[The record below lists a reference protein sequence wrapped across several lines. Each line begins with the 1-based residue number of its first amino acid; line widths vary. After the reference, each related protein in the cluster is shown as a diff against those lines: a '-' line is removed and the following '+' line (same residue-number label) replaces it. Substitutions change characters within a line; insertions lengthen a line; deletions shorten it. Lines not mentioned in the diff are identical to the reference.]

1 LSFAKIKTIF
11 QQITAQK
18 LMKIFLLLILLSS
31 SLLTFGQN
39 EPQFFAPPDSMKL
52 NVKENI
58 IPPVAVK
65 SDLFIPLSAINSFSL
80 SLRLGLNPFS
90 PLPPN
95 DSGLN
100 TDLLYPSQSL
110 LDEQYKSSF
119 LYSMLG
125 AVQTGAVGY
134 LAYKHIKKFGLFK

>member
-1 LSFAKIKTIF
+1 M
-11 QQITAQK
+11 
-18 LMKIFLLLILLSS
+18 MKIFLLIILLSP
-31 SLLTFGQN
+31 SLIIFGQN
-39 EPQFFAPPDSMKL
+39 EPHSYVPSDSLKKTM
-52 NVKENI
+52 NENI

-65 SDLFIPLSAINSFSL
+65 PDLFIPLSAVNSFSL

-110 LDEQYKSSF
+110 LNEQYKLSF
-119 LYSMLG
+119 LYTMLG
-125 AVQTGAVGY
+125 AVQTGAV
-134 LAYKHIKKFGLFK
+134 AYMAYQHIKKFGLFK

>member
-1 LSFAKIKTIF
+1 M
-11 QQITAQK
+11 
-18 LMKIFLLLILLSS
+18 MKIFVLIILLSS
-31 SLLTFGQN
+31 SLIIFGQN
-39 EPQFFAPPDSMKL
+39 EHHSYVPSDSLGKTM
-52 NVKENI
+52 NENI
-58 IPPVAVK
+58 IPPVQVK
-65 SDLFIPLSAINSFSL
+65 PNIFIPLSAVNSFSL